1 MATSS
6 KTGSKTPAKAAAKP
20 AAEAEPKAA
29 VKAAPKAVVKAA
41 TKEAAAPVE
50 TEAKAASPAAE
61 KTAAP
66 AKRGAKK
73 KAVNVSPEQRHNY
86 VQIAAYYVA
95 ERHGFTSGREAADW
109 AEGEAEIDRLLAGGH
124 FNP

>member
-1 MATSS
+1 MSLLQR
-6 KTGSKTPAKAAAKP
+6 GLMFVLAAGTLVLPSTNPPETRAGGR
-20 AAEAEPKAA
+20 
-29 VKAAPKAVVKAA
+29 
-41 TKEAAAPVE
+41 AAAPVE